1 MIRNASNYSGSF
13 ILSLPSTV
21 VSFAPTGSNVR
32 KGLWPASVSCRLC
45 ANANVSLSHTGV
57 ARPKWLPLTIPISVN
72 NISSVTWLGAVLW
85 PAVRV
90 CFHGSVDHRPS
101 CRPSVTWLTTAN
113 PRYSLPQDGLPWPPP
128 RAAAAFGVVAK
139 RNQSTEQRPPVA
151 KCVRFYPP
159 CHAPASGQCVVVVVV
174 VVVVTWQQQG
184 GSFPQREQA
193 ALCRPKKTVF

>member
-1 MIRNASNYSGSF
+1 M
-13 ILSLPSTV
+13 
-21 VSFAPTGSNVR
+21 APTDNPNQRQQHQQRDVIGCCA
-32 KGLWPASVSCRLC
+32 LACRTC
-45 ANANVSLSHTGV
+45 MLS
-57 ARPKWLPLTIPISVN
+57 
-72 NISSVTWLGAVLW
+72 WLG
-85 PAVRV
+85 
-90 CFHGSVDHRPS
+90 RPS

-113 PRYSLPQDGLPWPPP
+113 PRYSLPQDGLPWPP
-128 RAAAAFGVVAK
+128 RAAATFGVVAK